1 MALPFVS
8 LLEKEFIYRA
18 AVLLPYARRS
28 TAEERNAR
36 NGIRLKQMLRVIFSG
51 GKKKNF
57 STALFQMSG
66 IGDTIHKG
74 QHGCEQ
80 QTQVSDA
87 RER

>member
-36 NGIRLKQMLRVIFSG
+36 NGIRLKQMLDVYKRQGKERPVAFSSENPRRDG
-51 GKKKNF
+51 F
-57 STALFQMSG
+57 VPV
-66 IGDTIHKG
+66 GDFFI
-74 QHGCEQ
+74 
-80 QTQVSDA
+80 A
-87 RER
+87 